1 MVSRLAGPCGHLAIA
16 IEDQLG
22 DSKKPRGILDNYEI
36 LQAFIGCFPS
46 HSESLRLKLLGAVSS
61 GTPVAFG
68 AA

>member
-1 MVSRLAGPCGHLAIA
+1 MVPTITGLCDHLATA

-22 DSKKPRGILDNYEI
+22 DGKKPKGILDNYEI

-61 GTPVAFG
+61 GTATAFH